1 MGSGRCH
8 EGDSAAMTD
17 SDLQLQLAEAVDDL
31 GVPGAAAGVVT
42 AGRRTVAFAGVTS
55 VDNPLPVDERTLF
68 QLGSVAKTYTATALV
83 RLAEQGR
90 VDLGERVRAY
100 VPELR
105 LHDERVADAVTVLQL
120 LNHTAGWDGDLWV
133 DTGEGDDALERYVE
147 QLAELPQQFPLGAAA
162 SYNNAAFGLA
172 GRVIEKVTGQPY
184 ETALDELVLAPLG
197 LTHTIT
203 SLNDLM
209 TRRCCVG
216 HRQEEDGA
224 LQANRPWSDPRAETA
239 MGGRIAASLPDL
251 LDWGRFHLSGGRTAG
266 GDQLVAEPLL
276 RAMQRA
282 SSEHELM
289 PDVRVGIAWFLREVD
304 GVGIVEH
311 AGDVSGQQALL
322 TLVPSRDCAIAVLA
336 NSTPNGQE
344 LKDRI
349 VRWALEAHLGLVH
362 RDPEPLDLPADAL
375 VEYTGT
381 YRSEGVLMQVEPAD
395 GRLLVTVTMSE
406 ADGTMGSPDSV
417 PIGMLDGERF
427 LVVDGPFKGFQ
438 GSFSRDGAEVVSLM
452 LAGRI
457 VPRLSDPVRT

>member
-1 MGSGRCH
+1 
-8 EGDSAAMTD
+8 MTD
-17 SDLQLQLAEAVDDL
+17 ADLQLRLAEAVQDL
-31 GVPGAAAGVVT
+31 GVPGAAAGVFH

-55 VDNPLPVDERTLF
+55 IDNPLPVDEQTLF

-83 RLAEQGR
+83 RLVEQGR
-90 VDLGERVRAY
+90 IDLRAPVRAY

-105 LHDERVADAVTVLQL
+105 LQDERVADEVTVLHL
-120 LNHTAGWDGDLWV
+120 LNHTAGWDGDHWV

-147 QLAELPQQFPLGAAA
+147 QLAEVPQLFPLGAAA

-184 ETALDELVLAPLG
+184 ETALDQLVLAPLG
-197 LTHTIT
+197 LTRTIT

-216 HRQEEDGA
+216 HRQEEDGG

-239 MGGRIAASLPDL
+239 MGGRIAASLPD
-251 LDWGRFHLSGGRTAG
+251 
-266 GDQLVAEPLL
+266 
-276 RAMQRA
+276 QRA

-289 PDVRVGIAWFLREVD
+289 PDVRVGISWFLREID
-304 GVGIVEH
+304 GVGVVEH

-322 TLVPSRDCAIAVLA
+322 TLVPARDYAIAVLA
-336 NSTPNGQE
+336 NATPNGQE

-349 VRWALEAHLGLVH
+349 MRWALEAHLGLIQ
-362 RDPEPLDLPADAL
+362 RDPEPLDLSADEL

-381 YRSEGVLMQVEPAD
+381 YRSEGVVMRVEPAD
-395 GRLLVTVTMSE
+395 ARLVVTVTMSE
-406 ADGTMGSPDSV
+406 ADGTMGSSDTV

-427 LVVDGPFKGFQ
+427 VVVDGPFKGFQ
-438 GSFSRDGAEVVSLM
+438 GYFSRDGAEVVSLM

-457 VPRLSDPVRT
+457 VPRLDDPVRTAR